1 MRDPNPMRWIE
12 AAQAGG
18 YAVGGF
24 NMHNDETTQAL
35 LQAAEKA
42 DAPIYQQIGRAIIP
56 HMGVKKA
63 YELTV
68 RNAQESDALYTIHL
82 DHAIWAHERSR

>member
-42 DAPIYQQIGRAIIP
+42 DAPIYLQIGRAIIP
-56 HMGVKKA
+56 HMQLVRTPGLRREVPT
-63 YELTV
+63 LTSV
-68 RNAQESDALYTIHL
+68 NGTP
-82 DHAIWAHERSR
+82 